1 MPKIP
6 IWVYASVAL
15 TILLSVYGLSLRHK
29 AEAGNRAV
37 GLTAEADAIQQL
49 ADLSG
54 VGFADAL
61 TALKA
66 SGLTAVTLPEETVS
80 TLVTD
85 DRISLSREG
94 ETVLISGPDDECFRV
109 AQALASRGANPDQ
122 SFPGS
127 SSRGSTLVGFK
138 VSTSLVLNTPI
149 GLNPQTAKTISAQG
163 LPIIARHAN
172 YPGAKPES
180 VLMALEE
187 SKRLGAIAFLPM
199 GDTVPGFKTELDGTV
214 KAIESTGLQYITV
227 EFGKMPGDS
236 RIRTA
241 LPLQTIRM
249 HSVQGAEMDKLTPGE
264 FKERFTKAARERQIH
279 WLLLRPQS
287 TASDKPLQ
295 DFADQILTL
304 NKALHKE
311 GLVVKTPRP
320 FNDYSAPNWY
330 CVLMAAVSL
339 PVLAWLILQMPVAQK
354 LRNLGVIFVVIYAIA
369 CWQPSA
375 RGTYGLAAAIAFPIL
390 AYIDLLSSKKRNPFL
405 QYAIMAVISMAGG
418 LVIASTL
425 IGPQWMLQNK
435 LFVGPKLA
443 HYAPILVAA
452 LMLLSAQIDL
462 KETMKKPL
470 VWGTTL
476 ASFAILA
483 ALFFMQT
490 RLGNDN
496 PAGVSGIELK
506 LRAILD
512 SVLYV
517 RPRTK
522 EFLIGNPALLLGLF
536 LWSKE
541 KKLWGSLLLGVGAIG
556 LTSIVNTL
564 CHLHIPIE
572 LSLARIVIGLI
583 LGGIIALIIWA
594 GYTALARRERG
605 LETV

>member
-1 MPKIP
+1 MPRIP

-15 TILLSVYGLSLRHK
+15 TILVSLYGLSLRHK

-37 GLTAEADAIQQL
+37 GLTAEADSIQQL

-54 VGFADAL
+54 VPFEEALAKLKDA
-61 TALKA
+61 
-66 SGLTAVTLPEETVS
+66 GLTAVTLPEDTVTALADVGRVS
-80 TLVTD
+80 LNSHDGALLVTIAEKDQARVESGLTARGIAFRD
-85 DRISLSREG
+85 DVFPDHFKG
-94 ETVLISGPDDECFRV
+94 TV
-109 AQALASRGANPDQ
+109 
-122 SFPGS
+122 
-127 SSRGSTLVGFK
+127 TVG
-138 VSTSLVLNTPI
+138 VHATPAMVLNTPI
-149 GLNPQTAKTISAQG
+149 GLDPEISAAITQAG
-163 LPIIARHAN
+163 LPILARHAN
-172 YPGAKPES
+172 YPGANAASILNTLQRSKEMGA
-180 VLMALEE
+180 VAL
-187 SKRLGAIAFLPM
+187 LPM
-199 GDTVPGFKTELDGTV
+199 GDTLLGFKSELDSAV
-214 KAIESTGLQYITV
+214 KAVEATGLQYITV

-236 RIRTA
+236 RVRTA

-249 HSVQGAEMDKLTPGE
+249 HSVQGAEMDKLTPAE

-279 WLLLRPQS
+279 WLLMRPQS
-287 TASDKPLQ
+287 TASDQPLQ
-295 DFADQILTL
+295 DFANQILTL
-304 NKALHKE
+304 NKALTKE
-311 GLVVKTPRP
+311 GLVVKMPRP
-320 FNDYSAPNWY
+320 FDAFAAPNWY
-330 CVLMAAVSL
+330 CVLMALVSL
-339 PVLAWLILQMPVAQK
+339 PVLVWLILQVPISQN
-354 LRNLGVIFVVIYAIA
+354 LRYAGAAIA
-369 CWQPSA
+369 ILVGLACWSPAA
-375 RGTYGLAAAIAFPIL
+375 RNWYGLAAAIAFPIL
-390 AYIDLLSSKKRNPFL
+390 AYVDLLGAKKRNPIL
-405 QYAIMAVISMAGG
+405 QYAIMALISLAGG

-425 IGPQWMLQNK
+425 IGTQFMLQNK

-512 SVLYV
+512 SILFV

-541 KKLWGSLLLGVGAIG
+541 KKLWGSLFLGVGAIG

-564 CHLHIPIE
+564 CHLHIPVE

-605 LETV
+605 LEKV